1 MSNYKVFMTGSAAS
15 DLQNISNYI
24 SKNLKEPET
33 ALKTMNKIKVVT
45 MGLEYM
51 PHRHELVSD
60 ERLYT
65 QGIRKIIVDNY
76 IIFYIISE
84 IDKRVII
91 VRMLYGRRD
100 WINIL

>member
-1 MSNYKVFMTGSAAS
+1 MSNYKLFMSESAAT
-15 DLQNISNYI
+15 DLQNISDYI
-24 SKNLKEPET
+24 SRNLMEPEI
-33 ALKTMNKIKVVT
+33 ALKTISKIKVAT

-65 QGIRKIIVDNY
+65 QGLRKIIVDNY
-76 IIFYIISE
+76 IIFYTITE

-91 VRMLYGRRD
+91 IRILYGKRD